1 MIEFDPSLEHDPVL
15 DRPPALNLRDYLGN
29 FKRTKEM
36 FAWLWAELIST
47 KGRRL
52 LFWML
57 LPMLVV
63 CFIGILIP
71 FSIKMIFDG
80 LAQSL
85 VQHDGFNSKIIR
97 GTVQCGILWI
107 ISEVF
112 QTIKRS
118 IREYLFDEN
127 SRRQRYRVNTLFFEK
142 ALGEHIV
149 ENRLL
154 SESNIKKGY
163 ERIEAQQ
170 KLLLFEGIETVINM
184 FLAYGAI
191 WYISWLLKSWTL
203 GLAITGMF
211 LAYAAWSLFLNNKV
225 MEACLPLNKRWNF
238 LSRYQSERW
247 RHVQRVV
254 TNAREEEEIEDINNY
269 YDRTIKEDIGFWLWF
284 IRQISYR
291 AVANQLMMV
300 GVIIYGTWQV
310 VKTKLTIGD
319 FYPILNYTFKLI
331 DGLNKLSDL
340 EHQINYWSP
349 SVMAL
354 KRALTK
360 PLPLSRS
367 VQPIFL
373 NPETVAC
380 RVVFDRVGYGFPN
393 KRKAEGWTGP
403 PVLYNVSFTIEP
415 GEKVALIGQ
424 SGSGK
429 TTLMQLLL
437 RFMDPT
443 SGRITIDG
451 CDLREI
457 DHHSWMRLVGYIPQE
472 PMIFSGTLRANLL
485 YGLPNKEAEKV
496 SDAELWEVVKTLQ
509 LDLGE
514 RLEDG
519 LDTQLGHYGIDLSG
533 GQKQRLMI
541 AAAAMKRPCFMVID
555 EATSSLDASTEKLVQ
570 HGLERVLGR
579 DIGAL
584 IVTHR
589 LPTVRH
595 LCDKFVLVQQLNGH
609 GGEVVAIASSFE
621 ELAEKSTLFRQLA
634 KDHGLVF

>member
-15 DRPPALNLRDYLGN
+15 DRPPAKNLRDYLGN
-29 FKRTKEM
+29 LKRTGEM
-36 FAWLWAELIST
+36 FVWLWAELISP
-47 KGRRL
+47 KGKRL

-57 LPMLVV
+57 LPMLAV

-85 VQHDGFNSKIIR
+85 LRHDGFNDKIIR
-97 GTVQCGILWI
+97 GILQCGVLWI
-107 ISEVF
+107 ISEIF

-118 IREYLFDEN
+118 VREYLFDEN
-127 SRRQRYRVNTLFFEK
+127 SRRQRYQVNTLFFEK

-163 ERIEAQQ
+163 ERIEAQE

-191 WYISWLLKSWTL
+191 WYISWLLKSWAL
-203 GLAITGMF
+203 GLAVSGMF
-211 LAYAAWSLFLNNKV
+211 IIYAVWSLFLNNRV
-225 MEACLPLNKRWNF
+225 MEFCLPINKCWNF

-269 YDRTIKEDIGFWLWF
+269 YDQTIKEDIGFWLWF

-291 AVANQLMMV
+291 ALINQLMMV
-300 GVIIYGTWQV
+300 GVVIYGSWQV
-310 VKTKLTIGD
+310 VKNRLTIGD

-360 PLPLSRS
+360 SLPLSRS
-367 VQPIFL
+367 VQPISL
-373 NPETVAC
+373 NPKTAAC
-380 RVVFDRVGYGFPN
+380 WVVFDEVAYSFPN
-393 KRKAEGWTGP
+393 KRKAEGLTGP

-451 CDLREI
+451 VDLREI
-457 DHHSWMRLVGYIPQE
+457 DHHSWMRLTGYIPQE
-472 PMIFSGTLRANLL
+472 PMIFSGTLRSNLL
-485 YGLPNKEAEKV
+485 YGLPNKESAKV

-519 LDTQLGHYGIDLSG
+519 LVTQLGHYGIDLSG

-541 AAAAMKRPCFMVID
+541 AAAAMKRPRFMVID

-570 HGLERVLGR
+570 QGLETVLGR
-579 DIGAL
+579 NIGAL

-595 LCDKFVLVQQLNGH
+595 LCSKFVLVQQINGH
-609 GGEVVAIASSFE
+609 GGEVAAIASSFE
-621 ELAEKSTLFRQLA
+621 ELADKSEHFRQLA
-634 KDHGLVF
+634 KDHDIAL

>member
-15 DRPPALNLRDYLGN
+15 DRPPAKNLRDYLGN
-29 FKRTKEM
+29 LKRTKEM
-36 FAWLWAELIST
+36 FRWIWVELVSFKGKWLF
-47 KGRRL
+47 
-52 LFWML
+52 FWMVF
-57 LPMLVV
+57 PMLVV
-63 CFIGILIP
+63 CAIGIVIP

-80 LAQSL
+80 LAQSYAR
-85 VQHDGFNSKIIR
+85 HDGFNDKIIR
-97 GTVQCGILWI
+97 GIIQCGILWI

-127 SRRQRYRVNTLFFEK
+127 GGYRRYQINKLFFGK
-142 ALGEHIV
+142 SLGEHII

-154 SESNIKKGY
+154 GESNIRKGY

-170 KLLLFEGIETVINM
+170 KLLLFEGIETLVNM
-184 FLAYGAI
+184 LLAYGAI
-191 WYISWLLKSWTL
+191 WYVSWLLKSWAL
-203 GLAITGMF
+203 GLAVTVMF
-211 LAYAAWSLFLNNKV
+211 MVYATWSLFLNNKV
-225 MEACLPLNKRWNF
+225 MEACLPLDKCWNF
-238 LSRYQSERW
+238 LGRYQSERW
-247 RHVQRVV
+247 RYVQRVV

-269 YDRTIKEDIGFWLWF
+269 YDQTIKEDIGFWLWF

-291 AVANQLMMV
+291 ALVNQLMMV
-300 GVIIYGTWQV
+300 GVIIYGSWQV

-319 FYPILNYTFKLI
+319 FYPILNYTFKLM
-331 DGLNKLSDL
+331 DGLNKLSDI

-354 KRALTK
+354 RRALTK
-360 PLPLSRS
+360 PQPLYRPVQS
-367 VQPIFL
+367 VGL
-373 NPETVAC
+373 NRETAAC
-380 RVVFDRVGYGFPN
+380 RVVFDQVGYGFP
-393 KRKAEGWTGP
+393 RKKKEEGLTGP

-451 CDLREI
+451 ADLRAI
-457 DHHSWMRLVGYIPQE
+457 DHHSWMRLAGYIPQE
-472 PMIFSGTLRANLL
+472 PMIFSGTLRSNLL
-485 YGLPNKEAEKV
+485 YGLSNKEAAKV
-496 SDAELWEVVKTLQ
+496 SDGELWEVVKTLQ

-541 AAAAMKRPCFMVID
+541 AAAAMKRPRFMVID
-555 EATSSLDASTEKLVQ
+555 EATSSLDASTERLVQ
-570 HGLERVLGR
+570 RGLEIVLGK

-595 LCDKFVLVQQLNGH
+595 LCSKFVLVQQVNGH
-609 GGEVVAIASSFE
+609 GGEVVAMASSFE
-621 ELAEKSTLFRQLA
+621 ELAGQSEHFRQLA
-634 KDHGLVF
+634 KDHGIVL